1 MEGRPGAL
9 LHVRLLLPHP
19 EPEGDPERR
28 EADGGAEG
36 ALRVQVLNLD
46 KTTSDAPIVSYLTRA
61 LTVSVHFVLQ
71 PVKTS
76 QDQLIVSA
84 LTFCFCRIAK
94 ISLKSVKIFYPHFTL
109 HTLFLYRTSLNVYT
123 LIRFLLSEV
132 KPCLCV

>member
-46 KTTSDAPIVSYLTRA
+46 KRCTDCFLSHTCS
-61 LTVSVHFVLQ
+61 TVSVHFVLQ
-71 PVKTS
+71 PVKMS

-84 LTFCFCRIAK
+84 LTFVF
-94 ISLKSVKIFYPHFTL
+94 VK
-109 HTLFLYRTSLNVYT
+109 
-123 LIRFLLSEV
+123 
-132 KPCLCV
+132 

>member
-46 KTTSDAPIVSYLTRA
+46 KRCTDCFLSHTCSHSISTLCPAACKDVAR
-61 LTVSVHFVLQ
+61 
-71 PVKTS
+71 
-76 QDQLIVSA
+76 SA
-84 LTFCFCRIAK
+84 NRLCAHFCFCQIAK
-94 ISLKSVKIFYPHFTL
+94 L
-109 HTLFLYRTSLNVYT
+109 R
-123 LIRFLLSEV
+123 
-132 KPCLCV
+132 